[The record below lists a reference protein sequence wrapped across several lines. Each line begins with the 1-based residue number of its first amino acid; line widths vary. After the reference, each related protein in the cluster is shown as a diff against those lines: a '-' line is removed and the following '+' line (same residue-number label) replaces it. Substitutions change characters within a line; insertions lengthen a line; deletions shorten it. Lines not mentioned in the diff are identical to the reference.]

1 MSKVEHGANL
11 FELASKYG
19 FNIDEIMDFSSNIN
33 PFGASPKALSE
44 ISKNP
49 NLVSIYPDP
58 SYTELKQAI
67 STYTHAAEDN
77 ILLGSGATG
86 LISGFIKYIHPQN
99 SMILSPAYSEYK
111 RELTKINS
119 NIFELFLSESNEF
132 KPDIASIIDYANSNK
147 CDLIVICNPNNPT
160 GSILTSEEIKQILRN
175 TDAYILVDETYIE
188 FTDQSI
194 YSSSVLVDE
203 FSRLFVIRGT
213 SKFFST
219 PGIRLGYALSSDSKI
234 KSYLQSDMNLWSIN
248 IFADRMGQLMFLDKK
263 YQAETFELIEAER
276 SFIFNELSK
285 INQLKTYPSKGN
297 FILSKIL
304 NPKLT
309 AYELYQALLPY
320 KIIIRNCSNFPGL
333 DDSYFRVC
341 VLKPEENKLLI
352 EKLND
357 IFSK

>member
-86 LISGFIKYIHPQN
+86 LISGFIKYVHPQN

-132 KPDIASIIDYANSNK
+132 KPDIASIIDHANSNK

-160 GSILTSEEIKQILRN
+160 GSILTSEEIKQILQN

-203 FSRLFVIRGT
+203 FSKLFVIRGT

-297 FILSKIL
+297 FILSKI
-304 NPKLT
+304 
-309 AYELYQALLPY
+309 
-320 KIIIRNCSNFPGL
+320 RNCSNFPGL